1 MRRNKLLKEFT
12 PMGLAVIAAAGLV
25 LIGIIGIVAFIVLR
39 GF

>member
-1 MRRNKLLKEFT
+1 MKRNKLLNEFT
-12 PMGLAVIAAAGLV
+12 SMGLAVIATGGLV